1 MVAESQL
8 PGPRRRAPVTGWPVA
23 SGVRHC
29 HFVDESLARVAVLL
43 RDRNAIDSGI
53 SRVINRPV
61 TAGHLGEW
69 IASPVFDIALEES
82 AAAEGWTTTSSSPG
96 RPLRPGP
103 SRGLFRPLDLRAFRA
118 SSAKC
123 QPENRIGILGLARSS

>member
-82 AAAEGWTTTSSSPG
+82 ATAEGIDGRFCSGTCAIGPSTSSG
-96 RPLRPGP
+96 T
-103 SRGLFRPLDLRAFRA
+103 
-118 SSAKC
+118 
-123 QPENRIGILGLARSS
+123 